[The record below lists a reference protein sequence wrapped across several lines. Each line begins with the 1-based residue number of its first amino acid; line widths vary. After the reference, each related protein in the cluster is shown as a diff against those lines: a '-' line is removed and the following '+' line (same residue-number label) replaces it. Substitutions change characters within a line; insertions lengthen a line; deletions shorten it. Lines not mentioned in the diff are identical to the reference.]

1 VGTRVEMFA
10 GISASVRIDNLF
22 DVRVQNVPLDPAPR
36 PDLTSTPM
44 ALADVAGFPLPGRT
58 LYLALDWSH

>member
-1 VGTRVEMFA
+1 M
-10 GISASVRIDNLF
+10 F
-22 DVRVQNVPLDPAPR
+22 DVRVQRLPLHPAPR

-58 LYLALDWSH
+58 AYLSLDWSY